1 MVRHRIQIK
10 RIDNLTARQVT
21 FSKRRRGLFKKAQE
35 LSTLCDAE
43 IALIVFSA
51 TGKLF
56 EFCSS
61 SMLQVIERHNLC
73 SADFDKQ
80 DKHPIYYLQRE
91 NRTHGMLTNEVLVK
105 TLELRHLKGEELQ
118 GLGMEDLVKLEKLIE
133 AGLSRV
139 AKTKGEKFIQ
149 EIGILKKKA
158 SQKISLLATFEAL
171 LKEENARLRQKVSDV
186 ISTSETQTPVLEQ
199 GNSSV
204 SVTNRSSQAGI
215 SHLEDPK
222 SSDTFLK
229 LGYLR
234 YSVKTSSDLVIE
246 FWQFTI
252 SQLNFTEDENVAA
265 EDQAYNL
272 SIIGSININLE
283 IVQSWLQ
290 FFS

>member
-21 FSKRRRGLFKKAQE
+21 FSKKRRRGLFKKAQE

-61 SMLQVIERHNLC
+61 SMLQVIERRNLC

-80 DKHPIYYLQRE
+80 DKHPIYYLQ
-91 NRTHGMLTNEVLVK
+91 
-105 TLELRHLKGEELQ
+105 
-118 GLGMEDLVKLEKLIE
+118 
-133 AGLSRV
+133 
-139 AKTKGEKFIQ
+139 
-149 EIGILKKKA
+149 
-158 SQKISLLATFEAL
+158 EAL

-204 SVTNRSSQAGI
+204 SVTNRSRQAGI
-215 SHLEDPK
+215 NHLEDPK
-222 SSDTFLK
+222 SYDTFL
-229 LGYLR
+229 
-234 YSVKTSSDLVIE
+234 KTSSDLVIE

-252 SQLNFTEDENVAA
+252 SQLNFTEDENMAA

>member
-1 MVRHRIQIK
+1 
-10 RIDNLTARQVT
+10 
-21 FSKRRRGLFKKAQE
+21 
-35 LSTLCDAE
+35 
-43 IALIVFSA
+43 
-51 TGKLF
+51 
-56 EFCSS
+56 
-61 SMLQVIERHNLC
+61 MLQVIERHNLC

-91 NRTHGMLTNEVLVK
+91 NPTHAMLTNEVLVK

-118 GLGMEDLVKLEKLIE
+118 GLSMEDLVKLEKLIE

-139 AKTKGEKFIQ
+139 AITK
-149 EIGILKKKA
+149 
-158 SQKISLLATFEAL
+158 EAL
-171 LKEENARLRQKVSDV
+171 LKEENARLRHKVSDV
-186 ISTSETQTPVLEQ
+186 MSTSETQTPVLEQ

-204 SVTNRSSQAGI
+204 SVTSRSSQAGI
-215 SHLEDPK
+215 SHLVDPK
-222 SSDTFLK
+222 SSLTFLK

-290 FFS
+290 FFIVRWHPSF

>member
-80 DKHPIYYLQRE
+80 DKRPIYYLQ
-91 NRTHGMLTNEVLVK
+91 
-105 TLELRHLKGEELQ
+105 
-118 GLGMEDLVKLEKLIE
+118 
-133 AGLSRV
+133 
-139 AKTKGEKFIQ
+139 
-149 EIGILKKKA
+149 
-158 SQKISLLATFEAL
+158 EAL
-171 LKEENARLRQKVSDV
+171 LKEENARFRQKVSDV

-204 SVTNRSSQAGI
+204 SVTNPSRQAGI
-215 SHLEDPK
+215 NHLEDPK

>member
-1 MVRHRIQIK
+1 MVRQRIQIK

-61 SMLQVIERHNLC
+61 SMLQVIERHSQC

-80 DKHPIYYLQRE
+80 DKHPIKHLQWE
-91 NRTHGMLTNEVLVK
+91 NRTHAMLTKEVMEK

-118 GLGMEDLVKLEKLIE
+118 GLSMEDLVKLEKLIE

-139 AKTKGEKFIQ
+139 AKTKGEKFFQ
-149 EIGILKKKA
+149 EIGILKKK
-158 SQKISLLATFEAL
+158 EAL
-171 LKEENARLRQKVSDV
+171 LKEENARLRQKVSVV
-186 ISTSETQTPVLEQ
+186 ISTFETQTPVLEQ
-199 GNSSV
+199 GNSSE

-215 SHLEDPK
+215 RHLEDPN

-229 LGYLR
+229 LG
-234 YSVKTSSDLVIE
+234 I
-246 FWQFTI
+246 
-252 SQLNFTEDENVAA
+252 
-265 EDQAYNL
+265 
-272 SIIGSININLE
+272 
-283 IVQSWLQ
+283 
-290 FFS
+290 